1 MSFGNYEHF
10 NENKMIVH
18 KLKDKKYLQCHVNDY
33 NGKKEEFEIIEEIR
47 EGEFTIIEESKNNNI
62 LGNNLLFF
70 NNNFIISW
78 NDGEIIINFL
88 KY

>member
-1 MSFGNYEHF
+1 MQCH
-10 NENKMIVH
+10 
-18 KLKDKKYLQCHVNDY
+18 LKDYS
-33 NGKKEEFEIIEEIR
+33 GKKEDFEIIEEKR

-62 LGNNLLFF
+62 LGDNLLFF

-78 NDGEIIINFL
+78 NDGENIINFL